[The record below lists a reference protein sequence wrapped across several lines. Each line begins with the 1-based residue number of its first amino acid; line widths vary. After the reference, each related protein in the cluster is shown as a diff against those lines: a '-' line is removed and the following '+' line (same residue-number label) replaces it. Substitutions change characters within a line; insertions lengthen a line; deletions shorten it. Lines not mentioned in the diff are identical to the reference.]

1 MSSGENRMEAA
12 FRFNRLQI
20 LALLALLF
28 TAAFALAQGHVTGAI
43 SGTVEDAQG
52 AVVANAKITAKETS
66 TNRMFTGAASGSGIF
81 TLLSLPP
88 GTYDITVEAP
98 NFRKYESK
106 GVVVNVG
113 SETGLGR
120 IKMEIGSAAE
130 TVTVEGSAP
139 LI

>member
-28 TAAFALAQGHVTGAI
+28 TAAFALAQGHVTGSI

-52 AVVANAKITAKETS
+52 AVVSNAKITAKELA
-66 TNRMFTGAASGSGIF
+66 TNREYSGETGGSGIF

-88 GTYDITVEAP
+88 GVYDVTVVAP

-106 GVVVNVG
+106 
-113 SETGLGR
+113 
-120 IKMEIGSAAE
+120 
-130 TVTVEGSAP
+130 
-139 LI
+139 